1 MYKMFKSDRVMR
13 WRLYI
18 KEYSPDLQYIKEES
32 KVVADALSRLD
43 MDEEPNPHEAL
54 ITEEMCSDWY
64 CYAQEE
70 QTYDSH
76 PLSYEHLE
84 KAQRADKSM
93 KKILEMVTEV
103 NYNRIEDQIYQII
116 IGKNISI

>member
-1 MYKMFKSDRVMR
+1 MR

-18 KEYSPDLQYIKEES
+18 KEYSPNLQYIKGES
-32 KVVADALSRLD
+32 NVVADALSRLE
-43 MDEEPNPHEAL
+43 MDKEPNPHKAL
-54 ITEEMCSDWY
+54 ITEEMCLDWY

-84 KAQRADKSM
+84 KAQCAIRAYRKSW
-93 KKILEMVTEV
+93 KWITQLINTILFMGWE
-103 NYNRIEDQIYQII
+103 
-116 IGKNISI
+116 